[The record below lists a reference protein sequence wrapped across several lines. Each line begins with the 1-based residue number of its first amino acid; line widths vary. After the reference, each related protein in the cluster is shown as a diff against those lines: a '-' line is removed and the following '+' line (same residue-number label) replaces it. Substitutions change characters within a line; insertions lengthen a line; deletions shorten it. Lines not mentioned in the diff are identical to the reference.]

1 MAPIAKTAVLKKMPK
16 ARQEEVMKMSNYFVL
31 ITGSRSIQKSE
42 NIPLLI
48 DSLIKR
54 GVQII
59 VGDAPGVD
67 RLVVSEAVRRGY
79 GRNVT
84 VVGAYGK
91 CRNSFAFG
99 KVGKIITLS
108 STYLARNLYM
118 IGLSKECFAIWDGK
132 SRGTKFTFECA
143 KRAGLSVSVIYEKGG
158 DE

>member
-1 MAPIAKTAVLKKMPK
+1 MAHYV
-16 ARQEEVMKMSNYFVL
+16 V
-31 ITGSRSIQKSE
+31 ITGSRSITHSE

-54 GVQII
+54 GVEIV

-67 RLVVSEAVRRGY
+67 RLVVSEAIRKGY
-79 GRNVT
+79 GQHVT

-99 KVGKIITLS
+99 KVGRIITLD

-118 IGLSKECFAIWDGK
+118 VGLSRECFAIWDGK
-132 SRGTKFTFECA
+132 SRGTKFTFEVA
-143 KRAGLSVSVIYEKGG
+143 KKAGLEVSVIYESAGG
-158 DE
+158 GLASDSQSHEGR